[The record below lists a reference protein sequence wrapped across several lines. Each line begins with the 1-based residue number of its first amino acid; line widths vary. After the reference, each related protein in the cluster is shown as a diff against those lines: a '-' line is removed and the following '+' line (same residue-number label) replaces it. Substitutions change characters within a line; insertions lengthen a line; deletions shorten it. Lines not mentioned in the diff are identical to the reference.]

1 MSERFSR
8 HQIEDRDDNPESLE
22 SLAETLRL
30 KEQYLA
36 QVKVLYQSGIL
47 ENFPATKEH
56 PTPELGIVG
65 IDGQEYPLP
74 SYEDILDRLSNSET
88 KELIE
93 KKISQGF
100 VKLQLTPF
108 ALPLSVLIQ
117 RYKDVL
123 LKTNRESG
131 IKATNGETLELN
143 EDDPLDVWDKFI
155 QADNP
160 QTPEDKQLEY
170 HIQTYDRHQTKED
183 RGGKYKS
190 ELLQDPQ
197 NAWTISLIEDLPDLP
212 AESEGQIISNR
223 KQIEV
228 DKSPQD
234 YLKLLQ
240 TQKEYQGETGQTPE
254 EAFTT
259 YLTYLQQE
267 QIAIDDYKGQGKV
280 NLLVGNYLSGRAP
293 LFYWSRVHCKPSLDW
308 ENYDDRNIYNGCRP
322 AVRF

>member
-1 MSERFSR
+1 MPERFPH
-8 HQIEDRDDNPESLE
+8 HQIEDRDDNQESLE

-65 IDGQEYPLP
+65 IDGKEYPLP
-74 SYEDILDRLSNSET
+74 SYEDILDRLSNPET

-131 IKATNGETLELN
+131 IRATSGETLKLA
-143 EDDPLDVWDKFI
+143 EDNPLYVWDDLV

-160 QTPEDKQLEY
+160 QTPKNKQLEY
-170 HIQTYDRHQTKED
+170 HIQTYYGQTKED

-212 AESEGQIISNR
+212 GQNQGKTISNR
-223 KQIEV
+223 KKIEA
-228 DKSPQD
+228 DKSAQE

-254 EAFTT
+254 EALTT
-259 YLTYLQQE
+259 YLTYLQQ
-267 QIAIDDYKGQGKV
+267 QQTAIDDREGQGKA
-280 NLLVGNYLSGRAP
+280 NFLVGNYLSGYAP
-293 LFYWSRVHCKPSLDW
+293 RFCWVRGDCRPYLYGDG
-308 ENYDDRNIYNGCRP
+308 YDGRNSSIGCRP